1 MDVIRRVLRSR
12 KKQLLSLDN
21 VIGVGLGYKSVRD
34 EVTERKSI
42 VVIVEKK
49 VPSDELRRRHVVPP
63 FLDGVDTDVI
73 ETGKFRFLGRTDR
86 VRPVPP
92 GVSIG
97 HIQVTAGTFGAVV
110 RDKSTGKLLIL
121 SNNHVLA
128 NATNGRDKRAKA
140 GDPILQPGVYD
151 NGKRETD
158 VIGSLLKFV
167 PINPIFE
174 ESQCP
179 VAQKVSQA
187 ASWFLKGFLGR
198 YRLNFQRET
207 LTENVVDAAVAE
219 PLRDD
224 LIVDSVLELGKIS
237 GVGEAQLG
245 QTVRKSGRTSGLT
258 EGKVRTTDV
267 TIRVD
272 MGNGGEAVFTD
283 QIMADMVSR
292 PGDSGSVILNENN
305 QAVGLL
311 FAGSYNMTLF
321 NKFSTVQR
329 MLDVTL

>member
-1 MDVIRRVLRSR
+1 MDVIRSVLRSR

-21 VIGVGLGYKSVRD
+21 VIGVGLGYKSVRG

-49 VPSDELRRRHVVPP
+49 SPSDKLKRRHVVPP

-73 ETGKFRFLGRTDR
+73 ETGKFRFLGRTER

-140 GDPILQPGVYD
+140 GDPVLQPGVYD
-151 NGKRETD
+151 NGKPGTD

-167 PINPIFE
+167 PINPVLE

-179 VAQKVSQA
+179 IAQKVSLA
-187 ASWFLKGFLGR
+187 ASWFLRFLGG

-219 PLRDD
+219 PLKDD
-224 LIVDSVLELGKIS
+224 LIVDSVLELGKIT

-292 PGDSGSVILNENN
+292 PGDSGSVVLNENN
-305 QAVGLL
+305 QVVGLL
-311 FAGSYNMTLF
+311 FAGSDNMTLF
-321 NKFSTVQR
+321 NKFSTVQK
-329 MLDVTL
+329 MLNVTL

>member
-1 MDVIRRVLRSR
+1 M
-12 KKQLLSLDN
+12 
-21 VIGVGLGYKSVRD
+21 
-34 EVTERKSI
+34 
-42 VVIVEKK
+42 
-49 VPSDELRRRHVVPP
+49 
-63 FLDGVDTDVI
+63 
-73 ETGKFRFLGRTDR
+73 
-86 VRPVPP
+86 
-92 GVSIG
+92 
-97 HIQVTAGTFGAVV
+97 
-110 RDKSTGKLLIL
+110 IL

-224 LIVDSVLELGKIS
+224 LIIDSVLELGKIS

-258 EGKVRTTDV
+258 EGKCAT
-267 TIRVD
+267 
-272 MGNGGEAVFTD
+272 M
-283 QIMADMVSR
+283 
-292 PGDSGSVILNENN
+292 
-305 QAVGLL
+305 
-311 FAGSYNMTLF
+311 
-321 NKFSTVQR
+321 
-329 MLDVTL
+329 